1 MSVTLDVS
9 KFETFIFFKLE
20 TDDNLIEKKENKN
33 SHYVL
38 IGVCCLVIVVA
49 GILFYKTIQS
59 QGPAT
64 AGGK

>member
-1 MSVTLDVS
+1 M
-9 KFETFIFFKLE
+9 EQLE
-20 TDDNLIEKKENKN
+20 TDENLIEKKENKN

-59 QGPAT
+59 QGPT
-64 AGGK
+64 GGGK